1 MPLKAEADMAQ
12 RQVSRRTL
20 KRGQVYTSHD
30 GTELYRQIESVQPT
44 RPIYGEGPDEI
55 IGHVN
60 LIYYWTNRGTDLHRC
75 QRSTFVDWLRVR
87 KARKTQKLRRRS
99 L

>member
-1 MPLKAEADMAQ
+1 M
-12 RQVSRRTL
+12 RRSL
-20 KRGQVYTSHD
+20 KRGQIYTSHD
-30 GTELYRQIESVQPT
+30 GTNLFRQIESVQPS
-44 RPIYGEGPDEI
+44 RPLYDIDTNEI
-55 IGHVN
+55 VGRIS

-87 KARKTQKLRRRS
+87 KARKTQKQRKRS